1 MLNPVRY
8 GRSIIKYC
16 YQRSS
21 LHRFAYISFPELV
34 HTKPPLFLPSF
45 PPDARSSLCIAW
57 QRGLDNLKSVAYH
70 FFVFNLDIAS
80 SKQAICGRSRN
91 IIEKIFAIFSCSFTF
106 LSSHDIIAPE
116 KAIFHSFLDVFSTML
131 LKLVKVVKRILTYHK

>member
-16 YQRSS
+16 YQRFS

-34 HTKPPLFLPSF
+34 HAKPPLFLPSF
-45 PPDARSSLCIAW
+45 PPDARSSLCIASKEVW
-57 QRGLDNLKSVAYH
+57 TTSKVLAYH
-70 FFVFNLDIAS
+70 FFVYNLDIAS

-106 LSSHDIIAPE
+106 LSSPGIIAPE